1 MWSIY
6 TGKNVCS
13 QFPTKEIWDKLQNI
27 LEFSLEYEKIAQTFN
42 PIMGLTDVWDD
53 IDFYREKRVHP
64 TQKPLKLID
73 RLILL
78 SSNEQDKVLDL
89 FSGSGTTMISC
100 EKNNRMLH
108 RLSLTRIIITVSLI
122 E

>member
-1 MWSIY
+1 
-6 TGKNVCS
+6 
-13 QFPTKEIWDKLQNI
+13 
-27 LEFSLEYEKIAQTFN
+27 
-42 PIMGLTDVWDD
+42 MGLTDVWDD

-100 EKNNRMLH
+100 EKNNRIATSIEFDEDYYH
-108 RLSLTRIIITVSLI
+108 SIVDRVSV
-122 E
+122 